1 MNEGKC
7 TEAARMIAE
16 GYEILIS
23 EADGKDAQYFL
34 YRHGHLNLTN
44 TLPCN
49 LGPKPDSPNRRMGE
63 IIHHEGKIV
72 FERVKEWLKPYRSP

>member
-1 MNEGKC
+1 MDEGKC

-23 EADGKDAQYFL
+23 EAKGRDSQYFL
-34 YRHGHLNLTN
+34 YRHMHLNLTN
-44 TLPCN
+44 ALPCN
-49 LGPKPDSPNRRMGE
+49 LGPEPDSPNRRMGE

-72 FERVKEWLKPYRSP
+72 TDRVKARLKPYRTA